1 MLAKNVMVI
10 IALFKIAAYVD
21 LFCIVRYGMGYI
33 LHEKLDLY
41 LCLPMWQIYSKFKF
55 ASIANTVHATLLT
68 AWTNVAF
75 TMFAKAANTDMLYI
89 CHIGKHE

>member
-1 MLAKNVMVI
+1 MTLIKLVLAKNVMVHQ

-21 LFCIVRYGMGYI
+21 LFCIVRYGMGYT

-55 ASIANTVHATLLT
+55 ASIANTVHATY
-68 AWTNVAF
+68 ANRMDKCGIYNV
-75 TMFAKAANTDMLYI
+75 
-89 CHIGKHE
+89 C